1 MLVNGEW
8 TTEARGSCNVSSIA
22 AAAGNKRETTKQ
34 KPKHPWKRKK
44 SRKQR
49 RRRISLLH
57 LSSKVG
63 GAILQC
69 TIGDEPGFRGS
80 DLMGWLTLT
89 SPISASE
96 GSHPYKKVTK
106 REKITK
112 VKVNTICAITDP
124 N

>member
-89 SPISASE
+89 SPSSAFK

-106 REKITK
+106 QEKIT
-112 VKVNTICAITDP
+112 
-124 N
+124 

>member
-89 SPISASE
+89 SPISAFE

-106 REKITK
+106 QEKIT
-112 VKVNTICAITDP
+112 
-124 N
+124 